1 MIYAKLFSKYTDLF
15 HGFTTRS
22 EDNPKVADFVLAQ
35 QVHGNKISQVKKSD
49 LGQKKNGADG
59 LISKIE
65 KVKIAVRTAD
75 CLPILFYEP
84 KRKIIA
90 AVHAGWQGTLK
101 EISKKMVRQ
110 IEKLKGR
117 PEETLAVFGPHICA
131 SCYDISPERA
141 KLFKRGVK
149 KINGQFHLDLKE
161 LNLQQLTAAGL
172 QKKNIE
178 ILPYCTACQN
188 KLFYSF
194 RKKDRDQM
202 MFAVIGLR

>member
-1 MIYAKLFSKYTDLF
+1 MIYAKLFLKYPNLF
-15 HGFTTRS
+15 HGFTTRNENKPS
-22 EDNPKVADFVLAQ
+22 VTKLVLAE

-49 LGQKKNGADG
+49 LGQKKAGVDG
-59 LISKIE
+59 LVSNVG

-75 CLPILFYEP
+75 CLPVLFYEP
-84 KRKIIA
+84 KRKIVA

-101 EISKKMVRQ
+101 EISQKMINHIKKLNG
-110 IEKLKGR
+110 K
-117 PEETLAVFGPHICA
+117 PEETLAVFGPHICS

-149 KINGQFHLDLKE
+149 KINGQFHLDLKD
-161 LNLQQLTAAGL
+161 LNYQQLMAAGL
-172 QKKNIE
+172 KKENIE
-178 ILPYCTACQN
+178 ILPYCTSCQN
-188 KLFYSF
+188 ELFYSF